1 MTTLNI
7 GLNNNPKTTEEI
19 TQTLNKLVGRAP
31 VKRSLVDGEYK
42 GDVEPT
48 LVLVYENER
57 LTRVQLQT
65 LCEQTTQ
72 EAIALKRDGK
82 GRLVFNPNY
91 RGQKFTFNQDYFIE
105 P

>member
-1 MTTLNI
+1 MTTFNI

-31 VKRSLVDGEYK
+31 VKRSLIDGEYK
-42 GDVEPT
+42 GEVEPT
-48 LVLVYENER
+48 LVLAYENER
-57 LTRVQLQT
+57 LTRVQLEI
-65 LCEQTTQ
+65 LCEETTQ

-91 RGQKFTFNQDYFIE
+91 KGRKFTFNQDYFHD
-105 P
+105 